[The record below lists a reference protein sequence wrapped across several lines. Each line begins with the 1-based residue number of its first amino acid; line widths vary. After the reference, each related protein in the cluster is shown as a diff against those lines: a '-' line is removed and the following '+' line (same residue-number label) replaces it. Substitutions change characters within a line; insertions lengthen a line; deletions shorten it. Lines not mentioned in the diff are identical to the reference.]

1 MKVLF
6 DSNVWRIISLPQD
19 FTDEIFIDDFIKI
32 RQSIIENKI
41 EAFLSE
47 TIFTIESIR
56 KLDRKK
62 YLSGR
67 KPKFEYVDK
76 VIDDNTM
83 HTSITI
89 GSGDS
94 INLSQTPFLK
104 KYFDA
109 AVALGFKIV
118 SLPRIGGM
126 VNEDVDAVRHIPE
139 QINYAKFLENVAEV
153 VQKIEDLGAGMAQI
167 ESIGKL
173 YNSNNW
179 QKGLK
184 DAPEKDDKKIIKVAS
199 EWSDG
204 DSVAISI
211 GLSCDF
217 FCTRDQAK
225 KSGSK
230 SVLSK
235 SNLKWLMEDYNFKT
249 ILPQDLAK
257 LIS

>member
-1 MKVLF
+1 MKIFF
-6 DSNVWRIISLPQD
+6 DSNVWQIICLPQD
-19 FTDEIFIDDFIKI
+19 FPDEILIDDFVKI
-32 RQSIIENKI
+32 RQAIIEKKI

-76 VIDDNTM
+76 VVDDNTM

-89 GSGDS
+89 GPGDS
-94 INLSQTPFLK
+94 INLSQTPILK

-118 SLPRIGGM
+118 SLPRFGGM

-139 QINYAKFLENVAEV
+139 KIDYDEFLENVAAV
-153 VQKIEDLGAGMAQI
+153 VQKIESLGAGMSQI
-167 ESIGKL
+167 ESIGRL
-173 YNSNNW
+173 YDSNNW

-184 DAPEKDDKKIIKVAS
+184 NAPEQDTKKIIKAAS

-211 GLSCDF
+211 GLSCNY

-225 KSGSK
+225 NSGPK

-235 SNLKWLMEDYNFKT
+235 SNLKWLKIDYNFKT
-249 ILPQDLAK
+249 ILPQDLAE
-257 LIS
+257 LIL

>member
-1 MKVLF
+1 MKVFF

-19 FTDEIFIDDFIKI
+19 FPNERIINDFVKI
-32 RQSIIENKI
+32 RQAIVEKRI

-47 TIFTIESIR
+47 TIFTIECIR

-62 YLSGR
+62 YISAR
-67 KPKFEYVDK
+67 KPRFEYVNK
-76 VIDDNTM
+76 VIDENTM

-94 INLSQTPFLK
+94 INLNQTPILK

-109 AVALGFKIV
+109 AVSLGFKIV

-139 QINYAKFLENVAEV
+139 KTDYFEFLEKVAAV
-153 VQKIEDLGAGMAQI
+153 VERIESLGAGMSQI
-167 ESIGKL
+167 EKIGKL

-184 DAPEKDDKKIIKVAS
+184 DAPKQDDKKIIKAAS

-211 GLSCDF
+211 GLSCDY

-225 KSGSK
+225 NSGAK

-235 SNLKWLMEDYNFKT
+235 NNLKWLAADYNFKT
-249 ILPQDLAK
+249 ILPEDLAK
-257 LIS
+257 LIY